1 MPCPYICGLRI
12 SIKSHVVCHQLMD
25 LPGPRWKKGK
35 DGKDFAALTAANP
48 MSTIIAQLQ
57 AKLRDS
63 EAVATLAAHTRDAI
77 LEVGKDPHRPA
88 PTAAASSRCEEPPQP
103 LR

>member
-1 MPCPYICGLRI
+1 M
-12 SIKSHVVCHQLMD
+12 SCHQLMD

-35 DGKDFAALTAANP
+35 DGKDFAALAAANP
-48 MSTIIAQLQ
+48 MSTIVAELQ